1 MPKDIE
7 WICPLC
13 RQIEKQPSA
22 VTSVYHACSA
32 RGGRLTP
39 YYRPGDADTAPE
51 GA

>member
-13 RQIEKQPSA
+13 RESQKQPAA
-22 VTSVYHACSA
+22 VTSVYHECSA

-39 YYRPGDADTAPE
+39 LYRPVKPLTSPE